1 MKYFLYYIKL
11 YRRHF
16 WTGIGFLAITDILD
30 VIPPLIIGRGV
41 NQISAGAPVR
51 ELLKTALFFGGL
63 TLSLAFVRFHWRM
76 QFGKY
81 HQNMA
86 RDLRNRVFKKL
97 TELGPTFYSKNPI
110 GELMSLMTNDI
121 ETIRMGM
128 GPGVMVLTDAVFYFV
143 TIPPIMLWLSIPLTL
158 KTLILLPVL
167 PFFITWISKIVHKR
181 YLLVQDSFGEL
192 SSITQENISG
202 IRVIKSYVQ
211 EKNQID
217 IFNKSSANWRDL
229 NIKVAWAETW
239 MHPVM
244 ELSITAGMVILL
256 YSGSKSIVAGA
267 ITLGTFV
274 AFQRYISK
282 MVWPMTAVGWGFS
295 LIAQGR
301 ASLDRIDTFLNTPL
315 DVYPPPHPEKEL
327 NLNGPIEVRSLDFK
341 YPGSTNFAL
350 KNISF
355 EIHPGET
362 FGIVGHVGSGKTTL
376 AQLLCH
382 LYEVDRGHIFVNKN
396 DTRDI
401 PLDVL
406 RKYISFVPQ
415 DTFLFSSSINENMSF
430 GIDGVPP
437 TELLHR
443 IAQIAKLDEE
453 IESLPLRYET
463 PLGERGINLS
473 GGQKQRMT
481 ITRALLRDS
490 PVVIFDD
497 SLSAVDAETESLILK
512 RLREETSSRTT
523 IIISHR
529 LSSLSLCDRIIVL
542 RNGQIESLGTPVE
555 LRKNSSIYQELLQ
568 LQGYL

>member
-41 NQISAGAPVR
+41 NQITEGAPVR
-51 ELLKTALFFGGL
+51 ELMKTALFFGGL

-97 TELGPTFYSKNPI
+97 TELGPTFYSKNPV
-110 GELMSLMTNDI
+110 GDLMSLMTNDI
-121 ETIRMGM
+121 ETIRMGF
-128 GPGVMVLTDAVFYFV
+128 GPGVMVLTDAVFYFL
-143 TIPPIMLWLSIPLTL
+143 TIPPIMLWLSVPLTL
-158 KTLILLPVL
+158 KTLIMIPVL
-167 PFFITWISKIVHKR
+167 PFFITWISNIVQKR

-229 NIKVAWAETW
+229 NIKVAWVETW

-244 ELSITAGMVILL
+244 ELSITVGMVVLL
-256 YSGSKSIVAGA
+256 FSGSKDIISGA

-295 LIAQGR
+295 LVAQGR

-315 DVYPPPHPEKEL
+315 DVTPPPKPVNEL

-341 YPGSTNFAL
+341 YPGSEKFAL
-350 KNISF
+350 RNISF
-355 EIHPGET
+355 VINPGET
-362 FGIVGHVGSGKTTL
+362 IGIVGHVGSGKTTL

-382 LYEVDRGHIFVNKN
+382 LYEVDRGHIFVNRN

-401 PLDVL
+401 PLDIL
-406 RKYISFVPQ
+406 RKHISFVPQ
-415 DTFLFSSSINENMSF
+415 DTFLFSTGINENMSF
-430 GIDGVPP
+430 GLNEIPSLE
-437 TELLHR
+437 TLRH

-453 IESLPLRYET
+453 IESLPQRYET
-463 PLGERGINLS
+463 PLGERGVNLS

-481 ITRALLRDS
+481 ITRALLRNS

-512 RLREETSSRTT
+512 RLREETKEQTT
-523 IIISHR
+523 LIISHR

-542 RNGQIESLGTPVE
+542 RNGLIENIGTPGE

>member
-30 VIPPLIIGRGV
+30 VIPPLIIGKGV
-41 NQISAGAPVR
+41 NQITEGAPVNV
-51 ELLKTALFFGGL
+51 LLKTALFFCGL
-63 TLSLAFVRFHWRM
+63 TIFLAFVRFHWRM
-76 QFGKY
+76 QFGKF

-128 GPGVMVLTDAVFYFV
+128 GPGVIVLTDAFFYFL

-158 KTLILLPVL
+158 KTLILLPAL
-167 PFFITWISKIVHKR
+167 PFFITWISNIVHKR
-181 YLLVQDSFGEL
+181 FLLVQDSFGEL

-217 IFNKSSANWRDL
+217 IFNKASGSWRDL
-229 NIKVAWAETW
+229 NIKVAWAETF

-244 ELSITAGMVILL
+244 EFCVTVGMVILL
-256 YSGSKSIVAGA
+256 FSGSKDIVSGA
-267 ITLGTFV
+267 ITIGTFV

-295 LIAQGR
+295 LVAQGR
-301 ASLDRIDTFLNTPL
+301 ASLDRIDTFLNTSL
-315 DVYPPPHPEKEL
+315 DVTPPPQPEKPL
-327 NLNGPIEVRSLDFK
+327 NLKGPLEVRDLSFK
-341 YPGSTNFAL
+341 YPGSENFAL

-355 EIHPGET
+355 QINPGET

-382 LYEVDRGHIFVNKN
+382 LYEIDRGHIFVNHN

-401 PLDVL
+401 PLNTL
-406 RKYISFVPQ
+406 RKHISFVPQ
-415 DTFLFSSSINENMSF
+415 DTFLFSTSINENMSF
-430 GIDGVPP
+430 GLESAPP
-437 TELLHR
+437 AELLHR

-463 PLGERGINLS
+463 PLGERGVNLS

-481 ITRALLRDS
+481 MTRALLRNS

-512 RLREETSSRTT
+512 RLREETKEQTT

-542 RNGQIESLGTPVE
+542 RNGQIENLGTPSE
-555 LRKNSSIYQELLQ
+555 LRKNSTIYQELLH